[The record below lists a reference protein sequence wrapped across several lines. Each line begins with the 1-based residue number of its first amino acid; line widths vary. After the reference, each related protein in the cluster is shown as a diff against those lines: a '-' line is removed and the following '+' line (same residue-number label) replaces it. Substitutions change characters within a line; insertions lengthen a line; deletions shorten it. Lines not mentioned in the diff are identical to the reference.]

1 MKAILCVFGNCSHRC
16 FNRWHRWTPLKRKSM
31 GKVLH
36 IYGKTKA
43 LHHCGNYCTLKMF
56 ILHSG
61 FFSKVRRC
69 KSWKL
74 KIKWMVHHRP
84 SSTFLLLFTV
94 FFFFTVLLLTF
105 ISPLALNYFTLSR
118 EVAPCLF
125 QLDLTITITSK
136 TQIIHYADLDLVMKN
151 ASLFC
156 WKNLTMALLSK
167 SFKPKFAIFEDQREF
182 CSAMQ

>member
-1 MKAILCVFGNCSHRC
+1 MQHLPRGSNLCVFS
-16 FNRWHRWTPLKRKSM
+16 NRWTALKTKFM

-84 SSTFLLLFTV
+84 WSTFLLLFYLFT
-94 FFFFTVLLLTF
+94 FFLLFYCFTFNLHFTTGLELLYSIPRSCTLF
-105 ISPLALNYFTLSR
+105 VSIRSYNYNYIQDPNHTLCRSR
-118 EVAPCLF
+118 SCDEECPIILLKK
-125 QLDLTITITSK
+125 LD
-136 TQIIHYADLDLVMKN
+136 HGLVE
-151 ASLFC
+151 
-156 WKNLTMALLSK
+156 
-167 SFKPKFAIFEDQREF
+167 IV
-182 CSAMQ
+182 

>member
-1 MKAILCVFGNCSHRC
+1 MWSPSVSIPNTA
-16 FNRWHRWTPLKRKSM
+16 
-31 GKVLH
+31 VLVKGGFP
-36 IYGKTKA
+36 YGKTKA

-84 SSTFLLLFTV
+84 WSTFLLLFYY
-94 FFFFTVLLLTF
+94 FTVLLFFFFFSCFLLSTF

-151 ASLFC
+151 APLFC
-156 WKNLTMALLSK
+156 WKNLTMALSK

>member
-1 MKAILCVFGNCSHRC
+1 MLQFPSC
-16 FNRWHRWTPLKRKSM
+16 
-31 GKVLH
+31 
-36 IYGKTKA
+36 IYCKQRLSEFA
-43 LHHCGNYCTLKMF
+43 STLKMF

-84 SSTFLLLFTV
+84 SSTFLLLFYYFTV
-94 FFFFTVLLLTF
+94 LLFFFFFTVLLLTF

-136 TQIIHYADLDLVMKN
+136 TQIIHYADLDLVI
-151 ASLFC
+151 
-156 WKNLTMALLSK
+156 LLK
-167 SFKPKFAIFEDQREF
+167 KLDHGLVEII
-182 CSAMQ
+182 